1 MRALAGEA
9 SSAAA
14 DFNLGFFEEQ
24 TMTGNREKRKSRRV
38 SALKPT
44 WIHLKGQAF
53 EVSDISNDGIG
64 IVLTDDGPAFSIGER
79 LAAIPLPLAGGTV
92 HVQGI
97 VSHISY
103 TAAGRLC
110 GIHFVFDGAEY
121 DAVMR
126 FKHERLQNPAD
137 KETR

>member
-1 MRALAGEA
+1 MPGTAILEGRVFTGGFIGE
-9 SSAAA
+9 
-14 DFNLGFFEEQ
+14 Q
-24 TMTGNREKRKSRRV
+24 IMTGKRDKRKSKRV

-44 WIHLKGQAF
+44 RIHLKGQAF

-79 LAAIPLPLAGGTV
+79 LTEIPLPLASGTV
-92 HVQGI
+92 SVQGI

-103 TAAGRLC
+103 TAAGRRC

-121 DAVMR
+121 DAVLR
-126 FKHERLQNPAD
+126 FKDERLQSPAD
-137 KETR
+137 KEDR